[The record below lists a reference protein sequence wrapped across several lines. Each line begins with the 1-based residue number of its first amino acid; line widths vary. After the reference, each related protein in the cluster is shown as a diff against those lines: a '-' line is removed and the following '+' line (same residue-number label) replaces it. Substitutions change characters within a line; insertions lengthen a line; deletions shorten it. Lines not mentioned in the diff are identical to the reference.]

1 MTTQQSQRTDQG
13 KEKKDPYMIITSD
26 AHAGPPVER
35 LRTYFEKKH
44 WPAFD
49 EYVKDRAL
57 QKAAARAELGRVYAS
72 DGPEAEEYTNDGNP
86 RESLQPGGHPGL
98 NDPSRRLRDMD
109 ADGVAGEVI
118 FPDFPHV
125 VSHEPPF
132 GGVTNG
138 RRVAGGYNQRTRE
151 FYDPELQMAG
161 AKAYNRWLADFC
173 SVAPERH
180 AGIALTPFH
189 NVEAAVEVIH
199 WAKKAGLR
207 GGILL
212 PGMNPLLPGYND
224 PIYEPIWSACEDLE
238 MPLNCHGG
246 HEFQDYGPGPDGL
259 LIAGAELMFFSHRP
273 LWWFIG
279 GGMFERHPKLTLV
292 FAEQSSDWVPST
304 LNDLD
309 RTFAMRAG
317 RRGAVLERSLTPRGY
332 WDRQCYI
339 GATAM
344 TVAENRLRYEI
355 GVDTI
360 MWGSDYPHPEG
371 TWPFTKESLR
381 HTFAGNSADEVRRML
396 GANAARAYHFDT
408 EALAPI
414 VQRVGPTVE
423 EIAEPFTETPKDYI
437 GQAFR

>member
-1 MTTQQSQRTDQG
+1 
-13 KEKKDPYMIITSD
+13 
-26 AHAGPPVER
+26 
-35 LRTYFEKKH
+35 
-44 WPAFD
+44 
-49 EYVKDRAL
+49 
-57 QKAAARAELGRVYAS
+57 
-72 DGPEAEEYTNDGNP
+72 
-86 RESLQPGGHPGL
+86 
-98 NDPSRRLRDMD
+98 
-109 ADGVAGEVI
+109 
-118 FPDFPHV
+118 
-125 VSHEPPF
+125 
-132 GGVTNG
+132 
-138 RRVAGGYNQRTRE
+138 
-151 FYDPELQMAG
+151 
-161 AKAYNRWLADFC
+161 
-173 SVAPERH
+173 
-180 AGIALTPFH
+180 
-189 NVEAAVEVIH
+189 
-199 WAKKAGLR
+199 
-207 GGILL
+207 
-212 PGMNPLLPGYND
+212 
-224 PIYEPIWSACEDLE
+224 

-423 EIAEPFTETPKDYI
+423 ELAEPFTDTPKDYI